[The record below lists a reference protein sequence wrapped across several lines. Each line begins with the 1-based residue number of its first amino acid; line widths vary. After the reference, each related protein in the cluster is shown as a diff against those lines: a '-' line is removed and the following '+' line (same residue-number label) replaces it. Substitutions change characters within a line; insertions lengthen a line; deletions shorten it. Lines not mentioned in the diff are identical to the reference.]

1 MANILELI
9 YKLQHIS
16 AINGHTHLKMC
27 LQKSKVHV
35 YLVVDKCTCTDT
47 HPHAHTL
54 YTKEVGMMRDGQDE
68 GAERDAAGVEVRFL
82 LADGR
87 TGREIAQQVAE

>member
-1 MANILELI
+1 M
-9 YKLQHIS
+9 
-16 AINGHTHLKMC
+16 
-27 LQKSKVHV
+27 

-68 GAERDAAGVEVRFL
+68 SAERHAACVEVSLL

-87 TGREIAQQVAE
+87 ARREIAQQVAEEDGLYDFKRFL